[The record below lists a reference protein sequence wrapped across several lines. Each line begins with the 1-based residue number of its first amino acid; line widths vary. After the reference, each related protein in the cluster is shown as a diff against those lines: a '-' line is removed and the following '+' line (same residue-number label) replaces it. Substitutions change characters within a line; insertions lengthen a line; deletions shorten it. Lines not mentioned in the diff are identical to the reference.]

1 MMVFQPRQKE
11 GLSQNYLQISD
22 LQRLEHLSFSSRRTV
37 EGQYSGQHATPQRGK
52 SVEFRDY
59 RQYIPGDEL
68 SNVDW
73 KVYGRSDKL
82 FIKIFEHQADLTA
95 HLLVDAS
102 ASMAFRGIRARR
114 SQPVGYAKRTRGGK
128 DAGLPLSKYDCACGL
143 AAGLAFLI
151 VKEKDRVSFA
161 AAREGLHEHLPPSS
175 SVVNLSGILK
185 AMERINPSGEAQLS
199 QAIRELAGKSR
210 KRDLLIVF
218 SDLLGTSGEIMNA
231 LSLWLHRGGEVIVFH
246 VMHAEELTLP
256 VVPNGIFIDSETD
269 ERIRLN
275 VEDIRPE
282 YDARMKVFL
291 DGWSQTCRGNGIDYV
306 LSSTAEPYHE
316 QLFRFLT
323 RRAASA

>member
-1 MMVFQPRQKE
+1 MPFQTLQNE
-11 GLSQNYLQISD
+11 GLNRKYLQVSD
-22 LQRLEHLSFSSRRTV
+22 LRRLQHLSFSCRRTV

-102 ASMAFRGIRARR
+102 ASMAFRGIDAKR
-114 SQPVGYAKRTRGGK
+114 SAPASKSQRTRGK
-128 DAGLPLSKYDCACGL
+128 ATAQPNSKYDFACCL
-143 AAGLAFLI
+143 AASLAFLI
-151 VKEKDRVSFA
+151 VKEKDRVAFA
-161 AAREGLHEHLPPSS
+161 AAREGLDEHRPPSS
-175 SVVNLSGILK
+175 SAVNLSGILET
-185 AMERINPSGEAQLS
+185 MERIVPSGEAQLS
-199 QAIRELAGKSR
+199 QAIRELAGRSR

-218 SDLLGTSGEIMNA
+218 SDLLGSTDEIMNA

-246 VMHAEELTLP
+246 VLHAEELTLP
-256 VVPNGIFIDSETD
+256 PIQNGIFIDSETAD
-269 ERIRLN
+269 RIRLN

-282 YDARMKVFL
+282 YDARMKEFL

-316 QLFRFLT
+316 QLYRFLT

>member
-1 MMVFQPRQKE
+1 MAFQARHNT
-11 GLSQNYLQISD
+11 GLNRKYLQVSD
-22 LQRLEHLSFSSRRTV
+22 LRRLQHLSFSCRRTV

-102 ASMAFRGIRARR
+102 ASMGFRGI
-114 SQPVGYAKRTRGGK
+114 SAKRSPPAGGRKRGRGAREA
-128 DAGLPLSKYDCACGL
+128 DLPPSKYDYACRL
-143 AAGLAFLI
+143 AASLAFLI
-151 VKEKDRVSFA
+151 VKDKDRVSFA
-161 AAREGLHEHLPPSS
+161 AAREGLYEHLPSS
-175 SVVNLSGILK
+175 NSAVHLSGILET
-185 AMERINPSGEAQLS
+185 MERIVPAGEAQLS
-199 QAIRELAGKSR
+199 QAIREIAGKSR

-218 SDLLGTSGEIMNA
+218 GDFLGGADEIMNA

-246 VMHAEELTLP
+246 VLHDEELNLP
-256 VVPNGIFIDSETD
+256 PVHNGIFIDSETA
-269 ERIRLN
+269 ERIRIS

-282 YDARMKVFL
+282 YDARMKTFL
-291 DGWSQTCRGNGIDYV
+291 EGWSQACRGNGIDYL

-316 QLFRFLT
+316 QLYRFLT
-323 RRAASA
+323 RRAAIV